1 MKFLVL
7 FKRVIIELV
16 CLSYILLFVYAAT
29 SKLIDYENFTVQLG
43 QSPMLSALAEWIAPI
58 VLATEFLLA
67 ILLLFTKFR
76 LFALYTSFSLMVM
89 FTTYISIIL
98 NYASYVP
105 CSCGGI
111 LEKMGWSEHL
121 YFNIFFILLAITGV
135 IFYPPMQKSVI

>member
-1 MKFLVL
+1 MRFLAL
-7 FKRVIIELV
+7 FKKVIIELV

-58 VLATEFLLA
+58 ILVSEFLLS
-67 ILLLFTKFR
+67 ILLLFPKYR
-76 LFALYTSFSLMVM
+76 LFALYAAFSLMVM

-98 NYASYVP
+98 HYASYVP

-135 IFYPPMQKSVI
+135 LFYPPTQKSVI